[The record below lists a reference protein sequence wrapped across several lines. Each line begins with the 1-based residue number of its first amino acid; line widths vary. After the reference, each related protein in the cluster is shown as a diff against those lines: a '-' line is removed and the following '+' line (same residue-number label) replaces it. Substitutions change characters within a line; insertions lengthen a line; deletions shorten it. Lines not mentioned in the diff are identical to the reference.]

1 MHYFVE
7 GVILSL
13 VKESLRIQN
22 TDLFA
27 KLCNVLL
34 DELPIDLQGKHQI
47 SENAFGQS
55 EPLPTLKRVFK
66 QRILFLTL
74 IEL

>member
-1 MHYFVE
+1 MHNFVK
-7 GVILSL
+7 GIIFSL

-22 TDLFA
+22 AYLFA

-34 DELPIDLQGKHQI
+34 DEFPIDLQGKHQI
-47 SENAFGQS
+47 GENAFGQS